1 MTPGKPKEVQIPV
14 NAKAGMVSGLFVKP
28 PDAQTLL
35 VLAHGA
41 GAGMRHR
48 FMEDITAKLAA
59 GGVATLR
66 YQFPYMEKRIK
77 RPDPEPTLLDT
88 VHAAITAANK
98 LASGLP
104 IFAGGKSMGG
114 RMTSL
119 ALAKTATDP
128 VRGLVY
134 FGFPLHAAGKPSADR
149 GSHLTQIDLPML
161 FLQGSRDALADLKLL
176 RPLCRKLGSRAKLL
190 VVEGGDHSF
199 HMLKSAKRSDNEVLS
214 ELAARTAEWM
224 KQNSDR

>member
-1 MTPGKPKEVQIPV
+1 MTASKPKEVQIPV

-28 PDAQTLL
+28 PDAHTLL

-48 FMEDITAKLAA
+48 FMEDVTAKLAV

-77 RPDPEPTLLDT
+77 RPDPETTLLDT
-88 VHAAITAANK
+88 VRAAITAANK
-98 LASGLP
+98 LAAGLP
-104 IFAGGKSMGG
+104 VFAGGKSMGG

-119 ALAKTATDP
+119 ALAKTPLDL

-149 GSHLTQIDLPML
+149 GEHLSQIDLPML

-176 RPLCRKLGSRAKLL
+176 RPLCRKLVSRAEL
-190 VVEGGDHSF
+190 VIVEGGDHSF
-199 HMLKSAKRSDNEVLS
+199 HMLKSSKRSDDEVLS

>member
-1 MTPGKPKEVQIPV
+1 MTASKPKEIQIAV

-41 GAGMRHR
+41 GAGMRHK
-48 FMEDITAKLAA
+48 FMEDVTAKLAA

-88 VHAAITAANK
+88 VRAAITAANK
-98 LASGLP
+98 LAAGLP
-104 IFAGGKSMGG
+104 VFAGGKSMGG

-119 ALAKTATDP
+119 ALTKTAMDP

-149 GSHLTQIDLPML
+149 GAHLNQIELPML

-176 RPLCRKLGSRAKLL
+176 RPLCRKLGSRAELV

-199 HMLKSAKRSDNEVLS
+199 HVLKSAKRSDDDVLS
-214 ELAARTAEWM
+214 ELAGRTAEWM